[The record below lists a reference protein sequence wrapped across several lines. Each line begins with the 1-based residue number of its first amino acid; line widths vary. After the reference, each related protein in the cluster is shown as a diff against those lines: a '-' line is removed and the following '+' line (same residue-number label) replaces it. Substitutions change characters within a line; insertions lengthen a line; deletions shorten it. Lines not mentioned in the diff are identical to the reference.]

1 MKLMPIVFAV
11 AVAAVIVWRWGRL
24 GWPARLAGAAL
35 SAALALYGAGVY
47 HLPELEK
54 IVGSV
59 GSTLGPYTYVLVGV
73 MAFLETAAFV
83 GLLAPGE
90 TVVIVGG
97 VVAGQG
103 HVNLGGRRRAN
114 RL

>member
-11 AVAAVIVWRWGRL
+11 AVIVWRWGRL
-24 GWPARLAGAAL
+24 GWQARLAGAAL

-83 GLLAPGE
+83 GLLAPG
-90 TVVIVGG
+90 
-97 VVAGQG
+97 
-103 HVNLGGRRRAN
+103 RRS
-114 RL
+114 